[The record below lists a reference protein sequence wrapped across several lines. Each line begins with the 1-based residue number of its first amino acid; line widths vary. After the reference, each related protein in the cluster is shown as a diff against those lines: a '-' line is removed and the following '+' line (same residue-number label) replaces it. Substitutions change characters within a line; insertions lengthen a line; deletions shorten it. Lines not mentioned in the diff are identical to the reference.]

1 MKFENFYK
9 RWLQIFYPREISTS
23 LEEKNRQLMSL
34 INKNKNGDDEENE
47 NNPNENGGDSNDMD
61 HSLDENGMAKTGS
74 LLFDFSNNNDIIIN
88 GTNGS
93 MRKKRKP
100 NPEKDKYI
108 QEPQYVTKRTSSG
121 RVVRMKVIN
130 DFDYTSDQED
140 GAPKK
145 RRKDEGDDREGIQ
158 QRHRKNGME
167 DDEFMHS
174 ANETDGSVSHSSTEE
189 DNSNDEDFGV
199 RIGGNRK
206 PNKRLH
212 KSQQGPGRPPLNGGQ
227 PRQRKTIKQ
236 LTESMRGNNV
246 FPGDSDDDNRFD
258 NDSDNDLNLSNFTKK
273 YNNSML
279 NKNTPILATSVTENL
294 TTTGAPKLTF
304 EQYVKKL
311 TGSSTIGQIL
321 NENKNISSSNPS
333 TPSQIVKINS
343 TIPSTTNQSISTP
356 TRFSLKIT
364 PAPSINSQNNST
376 TSSTT
381 GNKLTIPT
389 INPAIKAVLNKI
401 QPSTTTT
408 TQTIVNSQQETNQNI
423 NTSTSNNAVKI
434 ITVNSPLT
442 NSTNS
447 STTNVQNKKFVIL
460 NPSGS
465 ITTTTTT
472 TTSATGT
479 LNTTNSTT
487 PIKTSLTP
495 VNSSIKIINI
505 SSNTATTTTNTPTN
519 ILTPIN
525 SNKPHYIMIN
535 ANNIL
540 NSANKPQNQII
551 QAIPITQIST
561 TNGATTIQIPSS
573 NVISSN
579 TTIVTAEQTTST
591 NPTPPSVATTT
602 SV

>member
-1 MKFENFYK
+1 
-9 RWLQIFYPREISTS
+9 
-23 LEEKNRQLMSL
+23 MSL
-34 INKNKNGDDEENE
+34 INKNKNPDDEDNE
-47 NNPNENGGDSNDMD
+47 NNPNENGVDSNDMD
-61 HSLDENGMAKTGS
+61 QSLDENGMTKAGS
-74 LLFDFSNNNDIIIN
+74 LLFDFSNNNEMLMN
-88 GTNGS
+88 GTNGA

-140 GAPKK
+140 GATKK
-145 RRKDEGDDREGIQ
+145 RKRDEGEDREGIQ

-167 DDEFMHS
+167 DDEFMQS
-174 ANETDGSVSHSSTEE
+174 SNETDDSVSHSSSEE

-199 RIGGNRK
+199 RNGGSRK
-206 PNKRLH
+206 PHKRNHH
-212 KSQQGPGRPPLNGGQ
+212 KSHSGPGRPPLNGGQ

-236 LTESMRGNNV
+236 LTESMRDNNV
-246 FPGDSDDDNRFD
+246 FPGDSDDDHKFD

-279 NKNTPILATSVTENL
+279 NKNTPILATVTEN
-294 TTTGAPKLTF
+294 TTTTLSGTPKLTF

-321 NENKNISSSNPS
+321 NENKNTSSSNP
-333 TPSQIVKINS
+333 TTQSQIVKINNN
-343 TIPSTTNQSISTP
+343 TTTSVSNNQSISTP

-364 PAPSINSQNNST
+364 PAPSINSQNNAT

-401 QPSTTTT
+401 PSNT
-408 TQTIVNSQQETNQNI
+408 TQTIVNSQPESNQNI
-423 NTSTSNNAVKI
+423 NTSTTNNAVKI

-460 NPSGS
+460 NSAGS

-472 TTSATGT
+472 TAGTFNTSS
-479 LNTTNSTT
+479 STT

-505 SSNTATTTTNTPTN
+505 SSNTTTTTTSTPTN

-540 NSANKPQNQII
+540 NSASKPQNQII

-561 TNGATTIQIPSS
+561 ANGATTIQIPSS
-573 NVISSN
+573 NVLSSN
-579 TTIVTAEQTTST
+579 STVIASDQINVNPAPSTT
-591 NPTPPSVATTT
+591 PTTT
-602 SV
+602 TTTASTSV